1 MDGGSAI
8 GQEEKENEDLNI
20 AGGGI
25 ETQELMDIK
34 ERLEESVVKLNLE
47 LREKNEKLLELL
59 EDLEEM
65 KV

>member
-20 AGGGI
+20 EGGGI

>member
-20 AGGGI
+20 EGGGI
-25 ETQELMDIK
+25 ETQELMEIK